1 VAASANRSLPSF
13 TTEPA
18 VAGPNSDRS
27 KVALTRNFIEKSPES
42 LTEKA
47 VSDFSGL

>member
-1 VAASANRSLPSF
+1 MLLTMRVEQHLRDFPH
-13 TTEPA
+13 TTLSPH
-18 VAGPNSDRS
+18 
-27 KVALTRNFIEKSPES
+27 PES